1 MLSMMLLFCT
11 SAQAYQYAD
20 DIRFAAGSG
29 VVVDDDDSDL
39 DSDHFHI
46 TLTPTPA
53 IIQTPFEV
61 SLSVRCVVTSFAL
74 FTPTIKSS
82 LSITSLNSRAPPLQ

>member
-1 MLSMMLLFCT
+1 MFRSDMNLRMLIACMLSMMLLFCT

-46 TLTPTPA
+46 TLTPPP
-53 IIQTPFEV
+53 QLFKLPLKY
-61 SLSVRCVVTSFAL
+61 LS
-74 FTPTIKSS
+74 
-82 LSITSLNSRAPPLQ
+82 PLDVL